1 MQTQAVTYIVQ
12 RMTSL
17 AGMFYIMS
25 LTFYLKARTS
35 GDTRWKAVF
44 FLVSLIAFLL
54 GMVSKENVILLLPT
68 IGLVE
73 LLLFHKTR
81 TDSPRRTGLILTGI
95 AGAACV
101 IGFLWAL
108 LANGDVFSTIFSGY
122 DHRPFTLWQRLLTES
137 RVIIIYLSLLLYPM
151 PDRLSIAHGLGIST
165 SMVNPVSTLASLLLI
180 AGIVGS
186 LIVVAKKYPLISF
199 SFLFF
204 LVNHLLESTVLPLE
218 LVYEHRNYIPS
229 MLFFV
234 PFAMG
239 FTHLLERFRPKR
251 GMRLALCLFGS
262 FTLMGFAHATYERN
276 LVWKSPETLWVDTQ
290 KAPLESRVCN
300 LDHIQG
306 GSRRRPW

>member
-1 MQTQAVTYIVQ
+1 MA
-12 RMTSL
+12 
-17 AGMFYIMS
+17 
-25 LTFYLKARTS
+25 
-35 GDTRWKAVF
+35 
-44 FLVSLIAFLL
+44 
-54 GMVSKENVILLLPT
+54 
-68 IGLVE
+68 
-73 LLLFHKTR
+73 
-81 TDSPRRTGLILTGI
+81 
-95 AGAACV
+95 
-101 IGFLWAL
+101 
-108 LANGDVFSTIFSGY
+108 
-122 DHRPFTLWQRLLTES
+122 RLLTES

-251 GMRLALCLFGS
+251 GMRLAPMS
-262 FTLMGFAHATYERN
+262 FRFFYAYGVRACHLREN
-276 LVWKSPETLWVDTQ
+276 LV
-290 KAPLESRVCN
+290 
-300 LDHIQG
+300 
-306 GSRRRPW
+306 